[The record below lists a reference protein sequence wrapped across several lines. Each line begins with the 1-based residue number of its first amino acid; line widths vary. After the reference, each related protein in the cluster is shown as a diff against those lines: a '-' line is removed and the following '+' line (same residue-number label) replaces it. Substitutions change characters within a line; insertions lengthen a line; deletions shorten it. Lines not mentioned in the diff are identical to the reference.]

1 MIYLLNGLDSSMMF
15 YILIILL
22 ILVVIA
28 IFYLVYTQH
37 REMIKVLGKREEN
50 VIKSSKDNLVIENT
64 MSNVELPIIKDN
76 NNLEI
81 VEDKK
86 EVISEVTD
94 REIPNKFD
102 YTQAL
107 WQKDEFDLEALSQE
121 LEGYSSNR
129 KSIASK
135 YEEEQEEQAIISYD
149 ELIRHSN
156 NDNEIVLPIRK
167 KEYIENNS
175 KYAHEEKFLNDLK
188 SLNSTLK

>member
-1 MIYLLNGLDSSMMF
+1 MMYLLNGLDSSMMF

-37 REMIKVLGKREEN
+37 REMIKVLGKREDN

-81 VEDKK
+81 IEDKK
-86 EVISEVTD
+86 EMISEVTD

-129 KSIASK
+129 KSLTSK

-149 ELIRHSN
+149 ELIRQSN

-167 KEYIENNS
+167 KDYIENNS
-175 KYAHEEKFLNDLK
+175 KYAHEENFLNDLK
-188 SLNSTLK
+188 NLNSTLK